1 MPYEG
6 SVTRWIGE
14 VKDGDEAAAERLFHR
29 YFEQLVRLCRK
40 KLGVHPRRV
49 TNEEDA
55 AQSAFASLFESMK
68 KGRYPQLHDRG
79 DLWRLLMKIAA
90 RKVINQIKHQCQ
102 VQKRNPGKVAGPHD
116 PVEIEQVIGDEPTPE
131 YAAMVKEEYG
141 RLLARLDDE
150 ASRQIA
156 QLKLEGYT
164 NKEIADMLHRPLRTI
179 ERKLAR
185 IRATW
190 SEEGFGCE

>member
-1 MPYEG
+1 
-6 SVTRWIGE
+6 
-14 VKDGDEAAAERLFHR
+14 
-29 YFEQLVRLCRK
+29 
-40 KLGVHPRRV
+40 
-49 TNEEDA
+49 
-55 AQSAFASLFESMK
+55 
-68 KGRYPQLHDRG
+68 
-79 DLWRLLMKIAA
+79 MKIAA